1 MSLLS
6 VENLSITLTNGT
18 ALVQGVDLQVE
29 AGQTIGLVGE
39 SGSGKSI
46 TAYSILQL
54 LRDRGMHCTGRI
66 DWQGQ
71 NLITADEPTLQ
82 RIRGREMAMIFQ
94 EPMSALNPLHKVH
107 RQIAEAIT
115 LHQVMDS
122 AAVRQRVMTLL
133 EQVGLGEQAERI
145 AGSYPHQLSGGQRQ
159 RVAFGRSLIIN
170 PQVLLLDEPF
180 GALDTETRQ
189 AMQVLLKRIMQMYPI
204 TAIFVTHDL
213 KEAIIMGDTIGMM
226 EKGQLAIFPDKK
238 TFIAQNEY
246 VKQEINFWQNL

>member
-1 MSLLS
+1 MIIYFAYYLNILFMLLEINDLHKKFGA
-6 VENLSITLTNGT
+6 ENVLGGLNLQLGERQMLSILGRSGCGKTTL
-18 ALVQGVDLQVE
+18 LKII
-29 AGQTIGLVGE
+29 AGLEQSDAGIIKIA
-39 SGSGKSI
+39 GKVMNEVS
-46 TAYSILQL
+46 A
-54 LRDRGMHCTGRI
+54 H
-66 DWQGQ
+66 
-71 NLITADEPTLQ
+71 Q
-82 RIRGREMAMIFQ
+82 RNIVYMYQ
-94 EPMSALNPLHKVH
+94 EPLLFPHLNVFENVAFGLRLRKIPHPTIESKVLEMLEALEL
-107 RQIAEAIT
+107 
-115 LHQVMDS
+115 S
-122 AAVRQRVMTLL
+122 
-133 EQVGLGEQAERI
+133 EQARKM
-145 AGSYPHQLSGGQRQ
+145 PHQLSGGQRQ